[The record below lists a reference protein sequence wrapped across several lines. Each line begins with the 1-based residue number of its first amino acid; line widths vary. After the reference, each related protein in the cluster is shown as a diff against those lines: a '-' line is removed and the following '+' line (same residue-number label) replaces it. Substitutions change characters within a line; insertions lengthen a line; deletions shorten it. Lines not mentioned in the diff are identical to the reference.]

1 MVQLAPDALV
11 LDRYRVVASPASPC
25 AWGDVLLAT
34 DCLLGR
40 YVDLVTAPAP
50 LGTPVGGHFA
60 RRAHAVAGIRHP
72 ALPLVYDVATH
83 DDYPVLV
90 GQHIEGR
97 TLAHTIANGAPWTA
111 ARALR
116 LVARLSAA
124 LGEAHIQGLCHGAF
138 SVDSVVL
145 GWGDDAYIHDLAW
158 PSGAAAHA
166 LDAAAPEVRAGA
178 APTWHS
184 DVFALG
190 YLLSQLLGGAP
201 RTSDAAGVIERAG
214 MPVGVRDVLTKSMA
228 PAPDNRYD
236 NGAEMALAISAVLSR
251 PRTVEH
257 TQALPAVSLAH
268 TQVMPIIRMKKRRSR
283 PVVGAAVVV
292 TVLGLGMGLTMT
304 GAPARAA
311 RLASA
316 ALPPHGSLAQVWRM
330 LRTGATGLDVGRVP
344 VGHGRDTV
352 ALRHTGTPTMDAL
365 SANARATPPLAAP
378 TSPTPVLTVT
388 SVPSPS
394 PTPTQSPTATNPNA
408 ALQETAPAPAA
419 TVDTSGG
426 AAGGPLT
433 GGDQTGGGFAGPGP
447 GPAGGPHGRHHG
459 WDNTINPPSSG

>member
-1 MVQLAPDALV
+1 MVRLAPDVLV
-11 LDRYRVVASPASPC
+11 LDRYRVVASPASQC

-50 LGTPVGGHFA
+50 LGTSVGDHFA
-60 RRAHAVAGIRHP
+60 RRAHAVAGARHP
-72 ALPLVYDVATH
+72 ALPLVYDVAPH
-83 DDYPVLV
+83 DDYPILV

-97 TLAHTIANGAPWTA
+97 TLAHIIVDGAPWTA

-116 LVARLSAA
+116 LVERLSAA

-158 PSGAAAHA
+158 PRGSAARA
-166 LDAAAPEVRAGA
+166 LEAAAPEIRAGA
-178 APTWHS
+178 APTRHS

-201 RTSDAAGVIERAG
+201 STSNAAGMIERAG
-214 MPVGVRDVLTKSMA
+214 IPVGVRDVLTRSMA

-236 NGAEMALAISAVLSR
+236 NGAEMALAISAVLSCA
-251 PRTVEH
+251 RTVEH
-257 TQALPAVSLAH
+257 TQALPAISLAH
-268 TQVMPIIRMKKRRSR
+268 TQAMPIVRAKRRQPR
-283 PVVGAAVVV
+283 PVMDAAVAA
-292 TVLGLGMGLTMT
+292 TVLGVGLTMT

-311 RLASA
+311 RLAGA
-316 ALPPHGSLAQVWRM
+316 ALPPHGSLAQMWRM
-330 LRTGATGLDVGRVP
+330 LHTGAIGLDVGRARA
-344 VGHGRDTV
+344 GYGRRTA
-352 ALRHTGTPTMDAL
+352 ALLHQGAPTKRVISANVTATPTRTA
-365 SANARATPPLAAP
+365 S
-378 TSPTPVLTVT
+378 TSPTPTLTAT

-394 PTPTQSPTATNPNA
+394 PIPTQSPTPTTIDPNA
-408 ALQETAPAPAA
+408 ALPWTAPTPAA

-426 AAGGPLT
+426 AAGGPPA
-433 GGDQTGGGFAGPGP
+433 GGDQTGGNFAGPGP
-447 GPAGGPHGRHHG
+447 GPAGGPHGRRHG
-459 WDNTINPPSSG
+459 WDNTINPPPGG